1 MPTKHPRITIT
12 LSDDTFKTIT
22 NIANSQDRKLSD
34 VGRELL
40 EKALNIELCTENVD
54 FITMLM
60 REELQNILEPYFER
74 MIGLESK
81 ACIQSATSAYLC
93 AETLNRFVPAGQR
106 MDYQDAYY
114 KAQKKALKYIR
125 LKQKDIISESDEQN
139 ED

>member
-1 MPTKHPRITIT
+1 MPTRHPRITIT
-12 LSDDTFKTIT
+12 LSENTFKTIT

-106 MDYQDAYY
+106 MDYQEAYY
-114 KAQKKALKYIR
+114 KAQKKALQYIR
-125 LKQKDIISESDEQN
+125 RQKNTISESDEQD